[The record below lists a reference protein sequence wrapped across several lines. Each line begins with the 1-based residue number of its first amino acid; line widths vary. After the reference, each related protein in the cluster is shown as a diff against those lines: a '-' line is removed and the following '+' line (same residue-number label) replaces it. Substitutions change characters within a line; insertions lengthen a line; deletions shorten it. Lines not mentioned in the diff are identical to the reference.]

1 MDYLLAIQENRL
13 CQDAQDGVQHG
24 AEHTAALRPRQRCQF
39 PGVHINTLLKHCNNH
54 NEKPLKNQEISRLQ
68 YISRYLPFKLDL
80 SDKFC
85 DIFRDV
91 LIVFICTKAA
101 GQQQHLP

>member
-39 PGVHINTLLKHCNNH
+39 PGVHINTLLKHCN
-54 NEKPLKNQEISRLQ
+54 LLEISRLQ

-91 LIVFICTKAA
+91 LIVFNCTKAA